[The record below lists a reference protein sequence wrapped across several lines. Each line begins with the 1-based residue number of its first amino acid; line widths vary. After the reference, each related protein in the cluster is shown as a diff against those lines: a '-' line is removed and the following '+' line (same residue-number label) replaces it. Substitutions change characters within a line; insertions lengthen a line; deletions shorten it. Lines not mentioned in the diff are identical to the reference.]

1 MENMCIAKK
10 LQKEEKEP
18 RPPFISTQQTKSQHM
33 YNNKQT
39 KPHIMYTQEPGTGC
53 LAHVQ
58 QQTNK
63 TCTHKS
69 QALDA

>member
-1 MENMCIAKK
+1 M
-10 LQKEEKEP
+10 P
-18 RPPFISTQQTKSQHM
+18 STRTTT
-33 YNNKQT
+33 NKQN
-39 KPHIMYTQEPGTGC
+39 MYTQEPGTGC

-69 QALDA
+69 QVLDA